1 MEEFDTL
8 KQYIHSNRID
18 EALHSIDEPGEMSL
32 EDKINKISSYS
43 IILLMHLIKKHIE
56 KRTTKS
62 LEASIDESV
71 FRIKKVNKRR
81 KTKGYNISDSEMKQI
96 FEEIFPVA
104 LMKASLEIFEG
115 DLSVDELE
123 QQTDKNIV
131 IDNAV
136 KLVVEK

>member
-8 KQYIHSNRID
+8 KQYIHSNRYD
-18 EALHSIDEPGEMSL
+18 EALHLIDEPGEMSL

-62 LEASIDESV
+62 LEASIAESV